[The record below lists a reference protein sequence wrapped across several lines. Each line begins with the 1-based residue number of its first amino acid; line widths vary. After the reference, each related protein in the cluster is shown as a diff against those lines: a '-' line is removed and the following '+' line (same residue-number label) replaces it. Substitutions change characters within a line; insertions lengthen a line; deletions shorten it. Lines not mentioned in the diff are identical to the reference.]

1 MELIGGGCRTTKQCS
16 QAKTNTIQKGL
27 QALSEDLSHVGRPDF
42 QAAAFDKGSS
52 TYTYLLAD
60 SDSREGVIIDPVK
73 EQVDRD
79 VSLIRELDL
88 TIRMAVN
95 THCHA
100 DHITGTRLL
109 REKIGS
115 LSMISTTSGAKADR
129 YFDHGDVIRFGS
141 HSLEVRATPG
151 HTNGCSSLVL
161 DNDVAVFTGGC
172 RSDQRLWADR
182 LPGGR
187 FEDAVQISP

>member
-1 MELIGGGCRTTKQCS
+1 MKLLFLVEGQLSFPISQTLDLLGWPLGDIARCESVLVPGYYLQTPWFNQAMDPRKDKYFTIKSSNTRLRSCHMLSDLIFRQ
-16 QAKTNTIQKGL
+16 L
-27 QALSEDLSHVGRPDF
+27 
-42 QAAAFDKGSS
+42 FDKESS
-52 TYTYLLAD
+52 TYSYLLAD

-109 REKIGS
+109 RDC
-115 LSMISTTSGAKADR
+115 LLYTSPSPRDR
-129 YFDHGDVIRFGS
+129 QKSRM
-141 HSLEVRATPG
+141 P
-151 HTNGCSSLVL
+151 SS
-161 DNDVAVFTGGC
+161 A
-172 RSDQRLWADR
+172 
-182 LPGGR
+182 
-187 FEDAVQISP
+187 